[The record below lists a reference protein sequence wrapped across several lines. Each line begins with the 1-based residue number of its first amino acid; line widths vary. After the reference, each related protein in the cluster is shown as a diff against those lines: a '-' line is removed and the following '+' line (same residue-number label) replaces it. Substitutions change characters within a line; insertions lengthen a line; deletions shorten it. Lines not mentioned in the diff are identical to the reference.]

1 MDKEEH
7 YRHAKTNVMRA
18 INTNIKDAINIT
30 NEVIEQHPVVEIKD
44 QENSLGQ
51 VTPCVLV
58 RGILR
63 TFAASLSVSKEHL
76 LSAMPDDANQK
87 RWDEVLIAMTL
98 SRLMI
103 NERFLAEVS
112 EAVKSD
118 EKIPAHQVR
127 NTLIAIVANYTMIA
141 WQLLKGANSQVVADG
156 FQQYDG
162 LYHGLADLGRLSDIV
177 PFNDNQQLHEFHDW
191 LSQEMNS
198 YQGMERAVLL
208 NNLTMGQQD
217 NNSRWLSISSAQMI
231 VLYVNAYQLT
241 QLLKNLHLTN
251 EKEEF
256 FGDDQ
261 KISSLV
267 MLDVLAHHS
276 LNDVYQSYRSVGWIK

>member
-51 VTPCVLV
+51 VTPFVLV

-87 RWDEVLIAMTL
+87 RWDEVLMAMTL

-118 EKIPAHQVR
+118 EKIPANQVR

-141 WQLLKGANSQVVADG
+141 WQLLKSANSQVVADG

-208 NNLTMGQQD
+208 NNLTMSQQD
-217 NNSRWLSISSAQMI
+217 NNSRWLTISSAQMI

-241 QLLKNLHLTN
+241 QLLKNLHLIN
-251 EKEEF
+251 EKEKF

>member
-51 VTPCVLV
+51 VTPFVLV

-63 TFAASLSVSKEHL
+63 TFASSLSVSKEHL

-87 RWDEVLIAMTL
+87 CWDEVLMAMTL

-118 EKIPAHQVR
+118 EKIPSHQVR

-141 WQLLKGANSQVVADG
+141 WQLLKSANSQVVADG
-156 FQQYDG
+156 FQHYDG

-241 QLLKNLHLTN
+241 QLLKNLHLIN
-251 EKEEF
+251 EKEKF
-256 FGDDQ
+256 LGDDQ

>member
-51 VTPCVLV
+51 VTPFVLV

-63 TFAASLSVSKEHL
+63 TFASSLSVSKEHL

-87 RWDEVLIAMTL
+87 RWDEVLMAMTL

-118 EKIPAHQVR
+118 EKIPANQVR

-141 WQLLKGANSQVVADG
+141 WQLLKSANSQVVADG

-217 NNSRWLSISSAQMI
+217 SNSRWLSISSAQMI
-231 VLYVNAYQLT
+231 VLYVNTYQLT
-241 QLLKNLHLTN
+241 QLLKNLHLIN